1 MLNEKSVCFVEGV
14 AVRVGFGEATDPIT
28 EVQHVKQSSRKDSST
43 SCLLEGFFSENHG

>member
-14 AVRVGFGEATDPIT
+14 AVRVGFVEATNPIIK
-28 EVQHVKQSSRKDSST
+28 VQHVKQRSRKDSST